1 VLKQSAVKTRVDIN
15 ITTETKI
22 QLDEILNAE

>member
-15 ITTETKI
+15 ITAETKI